1 MPLCSRCPIGRLG
14 RRGDLGE
21 SMVSKESILDTA
33 RFTNDRGEDVNGII
47 FRRKRNYNYV
57 YALCL
62 RYETRKYLRK
72 QDV

>member
-1 MPLCSRCPIGRLG
+1 
-14 RRGDLGE
+14 
-21 SMVSKESILDTA
+21 MVSKESILDTA
-33 RFTNDRGEDVNGII
+33 GFTNNRGEDVNGII